1 MTQRAVARNPK
12 PRTTIVRVVEG
23 DYAGWECEARVDFP
37 ARWVADLQSGD
48 FGRVLDV
55 MGKIVVWHNFPD
67 EDGKLAKNI
76 ADVDF
81 TGLKAVMQRLTEAIA
96 ALPNR

>member
-1 MTQRAVARNPK
+1 MTRAVAKAPK
-12 PRTTIVRVVEG
+12 PRTTIVRVAEG
-23 DYAGWECEARVDFP
+23 EYAGWECEARVDFP

-48 FGRVLDV
+48 FGRVLDA
-55 MGKIVVWHNFPD
+55 MRRIIVWHNFPND
-67 EDGKLAKNI
+67 EGKLAADV

-81 TGLKAVMQRLTEAIA
+81 SGLKQVMQRLTEEIA